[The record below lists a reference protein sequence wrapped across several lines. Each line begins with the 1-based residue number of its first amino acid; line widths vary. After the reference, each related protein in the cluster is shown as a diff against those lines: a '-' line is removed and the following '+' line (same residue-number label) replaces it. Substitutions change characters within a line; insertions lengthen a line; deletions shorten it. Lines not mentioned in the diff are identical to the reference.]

1 MSKNATEPTR
11 EPTRKYSLSQ
21 HSEGPESPY
30 TTRLAQSF
38 IKIKIFFQDDII
50 VIRTPPD
57 VSYDHL
63 IEKMTERLGKPF
75 KSVRFRDS
83 MSGELYDITNDGE
96 LSAAL
101 QASEKLVLIAD

>member
-1 MSKNATEPTR
+1 MSSGSQPTDA
-11 EPTRKYSLSQ
+11 Q
-21 HSEGPESPY
+21 DNPY
-30 TTRLAQSF
+30 TAAARPAPPF

-57 VSYDHL
+57 VSYEHL
-63 IEKMTERLGKPF
+63 IEKMSDRLGKPF
-75 KSVRFRDS
+75 NSVRYRDS

-96 LSAAL
+96 LAAAL

>member
-1 MSKNATEPTR
+1 MS
-11 EPTRKYSLSQ
+11 SSQ
-21 HSEGPESPY
+21 VSESQESSYAASSRQAPP
-30 TTRLAQSF
+30 F

-75 KSVRFRDS
+75 NSVRFRDS

-96 LSAAL
+96 LAAAL
-101 QASEKLVLIAD
+101 NASEKLVLIAD

>member
-1 MSKNATEPTR
+1 MSSGSPPVEAQDN
-11 EPTRKYSLSQ
+11 
-21 HSEGPESPY
+21 PY
-30 TTRLAQSF
+30 TVRPAPPF

-57 VSYDHL
+57 VSYNHL
-63 IEKMTERLGKPF
+63 IEKMSDRLGKPF
-75 KSVRFRDS
+75 RSVKYRDS
-83 MSGELYDITNDGE
+83 MSGELYDIANDGD

>member
-11 EPTRKYSLSQ
+11 EPTRKYSSSQ

>member
-1 MSKNATEPTR
+1 MSSSQVSESQESSSYAPSTR
-11 EPTRKYSLSQ
+11 QAP
-21 HSEGPESPY
+21 P
-30 TTRLAQSF
+30 F

-63 IEKMTERLGKPF
+63 IEKMMERLGKPF
-75 KSVRFRDS
+75 NSVRFRDS

-96 LSAAL
+96 LAAAL
-101 QASEKLVLIAD
+101 NASEKLVLIAD